1 MLEHKNLAQKKKKKN
16 ELHYLT
22 VRKTLELSQKKKKK
36 KSIFEAQEHKSNSL
50 KSSKLQKPFIECST
64 ISSGS

>member
-22 VRKTLELSQKKKKK
+22 VRKTLELSQKKKK